1 MPGQRRDVH
10 DVALLALDHARKERL
25 QGPEVG
31 KDVDVESFY
40 DLGWKNENNFFSLEA
55 DVHFVKLNLILQSA
69 TRAGLELGTLKYIL
83 VCQLW
88 TRPFLHLKQCKLF
101 SQRIAA

>member
-40 DLGWKNENNFFSLEA
+40 YLG
-55 DVHFVKLNLILQSA
+55 
-69 TRAGLELGTLKYIL
+69 
-83 VCQLW
+83 
-88 TRPFLHLKQCKLF
+88 
-101 SQRIAA
+101 